1 MPSPPDPREPPK
13 PSPPPLALEL
23 PDADFSPPSAPR
35 PTAPFPPVRPAPSA
49 RPNPAD
55 DGQIARLLTTASI
68 QMRRGQ
74 TADAEKAVQE
84 ILTRQPG
91 DAAAHELLGDIRL
104 ARGDFDGAGAAFKQA
119 LEIEPRRATA
129 EAKLARATLRQT
141 ETQRVKDMGIAY
153 AGAETN
159 LVGAGESGKN
169 SRLPLVGSLLLPGLG
184 QMVNGQFVKGG
195 VIMAVY
201 FLGLALLYPHAAD
214 LAHLF
219 VPRTSHPASP
229 LLWLSLALLLADWI
243 YAVADAA
250 RSSR

>member
-1 MPSPPDPREPPK
+1 MPSPPDPNDPPK
-13 PSPPPLALEL
+13 PPPLALEL
-23 PDADFSPPSAPR
+23 PDSDIFLSPAPR
-35 PTAPFPPVRPAPSA
+35 PAAPFPPVRPAPSA
-49 RPNPAD
+49 RPNPAAD
-55 DGQIARLLTTASI
+55 EQIARLLTTASI

-141 ETQRVKDMGIAY
+141 EAQRIKDTGLAY
-153 AGAETN
+153 AGAETH
-159 LVGAGESGKN
+159 LVGEGASGKS

-201 FLGLALLYPHAAD
+201 FVGLALLSPHAAD
-214 LAHLF
+214 LAHVF
-219 VPRTSHPASP
+219 VPRHSRPASP

-250 RSSR
+250 RRSR

>member
-1 MPSPPDPREPPK
+1 MPSPPDPDNPPK

-23 PDADFSPPSAPR
+23 PDADVFPSPAPR
-35 PTAPFPPVRPAPSA
+35 PAAPFPPARPAPSA
-49 RPNPAD
+49 RPNSAD
-55 DGQIARLLTTASI
+55 DEQIARLLTTASI

-74 TADAEKAVQE
+74 TADAEKAVKE
-84 ILTRQPG
+84 ILTQRPN

-104 ARGDFDGAGAAFKQA
+104 AGGDFDGAGAAFKTA
-119 LEIEPRRATA
+119 LEIEPKRATA

-141 ETQRVKDMGIAY
+141 ETQRVKDMGLAY

-159 LVGAGESGKN
+159 LVGEGETGKS
-169 SRLPLVGSLLLPGLG
+169 SRLSLIGSLLLPGLG

-201 FLGLALLYPHAAD
+201 FLGMALLYPHAAD

-219 VPRTSHPASP
+219 VPRKSHPASP
-229 LLWLSLALLLADWI
+229 LLWLSLLLLLADWI

>member
-1 MPSPPDPREPPK
+1 MPSPPDPDNPPK
-13 PSPPPLALEL
+13 PPPLALEL
-23 PDADFSPPSAPR
+23 PDADLPPSHAPR
-35 PTAPFPPVRPAPSA
+35 PAAPFPPVRPAPSA
-49 RPNPAD
+49 RPDSAAD
-55 DGQIARLLTTASI
+55 EHIARLLTTASI
-68 QMRRGQ
+68 QLRRGQ

-159 LVGAGESGKN
+159 LVGEGEAGKS

-195 VIMAVY
+195 LIMAVY
-201 FLGLALLYPHAAD
+201 FVGMALLYPHAAD

-219 VPRTSHPASP
+219 VPRHSRPASP

-250 RSSR
+250 RLSR